1 MDQWHCVAAIA
12 ASCAGAQTVTARLQA
27 LGFLVG
33 EPVRLL
39 RRSWLRRGPLVVQI
53 GNATFA
59 LRQDEAECID
69 VQTLGQAV

>member
-1 MDQWHCVAAIA
+1 MALRGCNCCVVRWRANRY
-12 ASCAGAQTVTARLQA
+12 SPLQA